1 MSKTPIRFDRLTDVS
16 NPGFYSNLR
25 ISNNATTPLS
35 KLDIIANTITLTN
48 NTGES
53 YDIRNL
59 STTVDI
65 TVLGLGGRS
74 AGSEAINTWY
84 YIWVIGKDDMTVGAI
99 LDISSTSPTLPADYT
114 FKHLVG
120 TVRNNDSSNFLRYM
134 QRNDLVLYQEVDSS
148 RLVLNQ
154 GNATSYTNVSCGSFV
169 PPISNIA
176 YLDASIEQ
184 TTAGQRGGIDIRTPG
199 LGSQHLAQS
208 CSGAIGIP
216 IHNNGYVVTNTSQ
229 QVEYKVD
236 NIGLSSTQRAYIYV
250 SGYIV
255 NI

>member
-74 AGSEAINTWY
+74 AGSEAIDTWY
-84 YIWVIGKDDMTVGAI
+84 YVWIVGKVDMTVGAI
-99 LDISSTSPTLPADYT
+99 LDISSTSPTLPADYI
-114 FKHLVG
+114 FKHMVG
-120 TVRNNDSSNFLRYM
+120 AVRNNSSSDFLRFV
-134 QRNDLVLYQEVDSS
+134 QRNDLVLYQGADSS

-154 GNATSYTNVSCGSFV
+154 GHATSYTNVSCGSFV
-169 PPISNIA
+169 PPISDTV

-184 TTAGQRGGIDIRTPG
+184 TTSGQRGGIDIRTPG
-199 LGSQHLAQS
+199 IGSQHLAQS

-236 NIGLSSTQRAYIYV
+236 NIGPSGTQRAYIYI
-250 SGYIV
+250 SGYIA

>member
-65 TVLGLGGRS
+65 TV
-74 AGSEAINTWY
+74 
-84 YIWVIGKDDMTVGAI
+84 GAI
-99 LDISSTSPTLPADYT
+99 LDISSTSPTLPADYI
-114 FKHLVG
+114 FKHMVG
-120 TVRNNDSSNFLRYM
+120 AVRNNSSSDFLRFV
-134 QRNDLVLYQEVDSS
+134 QRNDLVLYQGADSS

-169 PPISNIA
+169 PPISDTV

-184 TTAGQRGGIDIRTPG
+184 TTSGQRGGIDIRTPG
-199 LGSQHLAQS
+199 IGSQHLAQRDRKS
-208 CSGAIGIP
+208 TRL
-216 IHNNGYVVTNTSQ
+216 N
-229 QVEYKVD
+229 
-236 NIGLSSTQRAYIYV
+236 SSH
-250 SGYIV
+250 
-255 NI
+255 